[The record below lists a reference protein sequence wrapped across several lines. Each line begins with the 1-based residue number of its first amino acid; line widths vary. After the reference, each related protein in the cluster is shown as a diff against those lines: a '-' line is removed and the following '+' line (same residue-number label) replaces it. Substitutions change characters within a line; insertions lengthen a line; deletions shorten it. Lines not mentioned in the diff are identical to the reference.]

1 MVRFGDVEVDV
12 PGREL
17 RRGGQQVHLE
27 PQAFDLLAELLEHR
41 DRVLSKNDLFDG
53 VWGHRFVSDANLTT
67 RIKEIRRALGDD
79 GARQHTIRNVP
90 GRGYRFVAELEVEG
104 TTERPAGAARLI
116 GRDDEMAELLAALIR
131 SPVVTLTG
139 PGGVGKSTL
148 ARGRGA
154 GGAFVRRWCSGGGVV
169 CSRRW

>member
-17 RRGGQQVHLE
+17 RRAGQQVHLE

-53 VWGHRFVSDANLTT
+53 VWGHRFVSDTNLTT
-67 RIKEIRRALGDD
+67 RIKEIRRLGDD

-116 GRDDEMAELLAALIR
+116 GRDDEMAEYAALIR

-148 ARGRGA
+148 ARAGRGA